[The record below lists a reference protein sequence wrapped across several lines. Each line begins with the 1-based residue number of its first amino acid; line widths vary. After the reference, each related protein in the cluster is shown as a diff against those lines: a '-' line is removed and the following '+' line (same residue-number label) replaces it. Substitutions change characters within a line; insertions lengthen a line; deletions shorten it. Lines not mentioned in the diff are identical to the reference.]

1 MALDSKELWSE
12 IEKGLKTALEL
23 DGENM
28 HAFLNLNETALKPGA
43 LDTKTKLVIC
53 AAIALA
59 CNSQHCI
66 AGRVRG
72 ALEAGAS
79 RQELIEAAAL
89 SRLMAGSLVLGNSI
103 TLFLDSINA
112 FAPDYG
118 K

>member
-28 HAFLNLNETALKPGA
+28 QAFLNLNETALKPGA

>member
-1 MALDSKELWSE
+1 MAPNPKELWSE
-12 IEKGLKTALEL
+12 IERGLEAASKV

-28 HAFLNLNETALKPGA
+28 QAFLNLNETALKPGA
-43 LDTKTKLVIC
+43 LDTKTKLVVC

>member
-1 MALDSKELWSE
+1 MARKPKELWSE
-12 IEKGLKTALEL
+12 IEKGLEAGSRL
-23 DGENM
+23 DNENM
-28 HAFLNLNETALKPGA
+28 QAFLKLNETALKPGA
-43 LDTKTKLVIC
+43 LDTKTKWIIC

-59 CNSQHCI
+59 CNSEHCI
-66 AGRVRG
+66 AGRARG
-72 ALEAGAS
+72 ALEAGAN

-89 SRLMAGSLVLGNSI
+89 SRLMAGSLVLGNSL

>member
-1 MALDSKELWSE
+1 MARNPKELWSE
-12 IEKGLKTALEL
+12 IERGLEVASKL
-23 DGENM
+23 DGDNM
-28 HAFLNLNETALKPGA
+28 QAFLNLNETALKAGA
-43 LDTKTKLVIC
+43 LDAKTKRIIC

-59 CNSQHCI
+59 HNSEHCI

-89 SRLMAGSLVLGNSI
+89 SRLMAGSLVVGNSI
-103 TLFLDSINA
+103 TLFLDSVNA

>member
-1 MALDSKELWSE
+1 MARSPKELWGE
-12 IEKGLKTALEL
+12 IEKGLEAASKL

-28 HAFLNLNETALKPGA
+28 QAFLNLNETALKPGA
-43 LDTKTKLVIC
+43 LDAKTKCIIC

-59 CNSQHCI
+59 CNSEYCI

-79 RQELIEAAAL
+79 RQELVEAAAA
-89 SRLMAGSLVLGNSI
+89 SRLMAGSLILGNNI
-103 TLFLDSINA
+103 TLFFDSINA

>member
-1 MALDSKELWSE
+1 MAHDPKELRDE
-12 IEKGLKTALEL
+12 INRGLEAALEM
-23 DGENM
+23 DEENIK
-28 HAFLNLNETALKPGA
+28 AFLNLNDTALKPGA
-43 LDTKTKLVIC
+43 LDAKTKWIIC
-53 AAIALA
+53 AAIALSH
-59 CNSQHCI
+59 NSVHCI

-89 SRLMAGSLVLGNSI
+89 GRLMGGSLVLGNGM
-103 TLFLDSINA
+103 TLFLDSIKA

>member
-28 HAFLNLNETALKPGA
+28 QAFLNLNETALKPGA

-89 SRLMAGSLVLGNSI
+89 S
-103 TLFLDSINA
+103 
-112 FAPDYG
+112 
-118 K
+118 

>member
-12 IEKGLKTALEL
+12 IEKGLKAALEL

-28 HAFLNLNETALKPGA
+28 QAFLNLNETALKPGA
-43 LDTKTKLVIC
+43 LDTKTKLVVC

>member
-1 MALDSKELWSE
+1 MAPNPKELWSE
-12 IEKGLKTALEL
+12 IERGLETASKV

-28 HAFLNLNETALKPGA
+28 QAFLTLNETALKQGA
-43 LDTKTKLVIC
+43 LDTKTKCIIC
-53 AAIALA
+53 AAIALSH
-59 CNSQHCI
+59 NSEHCI

-79 RQELIEAAAL
+79 RQELVEAAAL

-103 TLFLDSINA
+103 ALFLNSVSA

>member
-12 IEKGLKTALEL
+12 IEKGLKAALEL

-28 HAFLNLNETALKPGA
+28 QAFLNLNETALKPGA

>member
-28 HAFLNLNETALKPGA
+28 QAFLNLNETALKPGA

-79 RQELIEAAAL
+79 RQELMEAAAL

>member
-12 IEKGLKTALEL
+12 IEKGLKAALEL

-28 HAFLNLNETALKPGA
+28 QAFLNLNETALKPGA

-79 RQELIEAAAL
+79 RQELMEAAAL

>member
-28 HAFLNLNETALKPGA
+28 QAFLNLNETALKPGA
-43 LDTKTKLVIC
+43 LDTKTKLVVC

>member
-1 MALDSKELWSE
+1 MAQDPKELRDE
-12 IEKGLKTALEL
+12 INRGLKAALEL
-23 DGENM
+23 DEENTK
-28 HAFLNLNETALKPGA
+28 AFINLNDTALKPGA
-43 LDTKTKLVIC
+43 LDTKTKWIIC

-59 CNSQHCI
+59 SNSQHCN

-89 SRLMAGSLVLGNSI
+89 GRLMGGSLVLGNSI
-103 TLFLDSINA
+103 TLFFDSIKA